1 MARADRSRDE
11 RSAPASVSVR
21 RIDRKGVGRRRP
33 PSPTVLL
40 LVRHGTTTTTG
51 RELPGRAPGL
61 HLSDTGRQQAERV
74 AVRIAELA
82 GVRGDDDPV
91 LDGDDPAAPQGGAA
105 GTQADGPTDVPTGGP
120 DRPGGAGEPGG
131 APGEGSDADRADGDG
146 DGRRGSLR
154 AGGVLGRARR
164 KPDPGPRVTAVYASP
179 LERTRETAAPIA
191 RLLGHEVVVD
201 DGLLEL
207 DVGDWTG
214 LELKAARKR
223 KEWAAIQR
231 YPSGFTF
238 PGGESFVA
246 MQARMTATL
255 DRLRA
260 AHPGQTV
267 VAVSHA
273 DPIRAAVAHAMGT
286 HLDLFQRVVVSPCSV
301 TAIAY
306 SDEGPTVLTVNDTGA
321 TGALVPS

>member
-1 MARADRSRDE
+1 MPRADRTSDE
-11 RSAPASVSVR
+11 AASAPGPTSRLSDLRPGNR
-21 RIDRKGVGRRRP
+21 RKAP
-33 PSPTVLL
+33 APTIVL

-61 HLSDTGRQQAERV
+61 HLSDEGREQAERV
-74 AVRIAELA
+74 AARIARTA
-82 GVRGDDDPV
+82 G
-91 LDGDDPAAPQGGAA
+91 L
-105 GTQADGPTDVPTGGP
+105 
-120 DRPGGAGEPGG
+120 
-131 APGEGSDADRADGDG
+131 DADPQADGDG
-146 DGRRGSLR
+146 HSTDGETAGRRGKSH
-154 AGGVLGRARR
+154 ARP
-164 KPDPGPRVTAVYASP
+164 KVAAVYASP

-191 RLLGHEVVVD
+191 RLLGQEVLVD
-201 DGLLEL
+201 EGLVEL

-223 KEWAAIQR
+223 KEWATIQR

-246 MQARMTATL
+246 MQARITGTI

-260 AHPGQTV
+260 AHPGQTI

-286 HLDLFQRVVVSPCSV
+286 HLDLFQRVVVSPCSL

-306 SDEGPTVLTVNDTGA
+306 GDEGPAVLTVNDTG
-321 TGALVPS
+321 TTVPLVPS

>member
-1 MARADRSRDE
+1 MPPADSQTHDPAARAAGADPRP
-11 RSAPASVSVR
+11 APR
-21 RIDRKGVGRRRP
+21 RARGKQPG
-33 PSPTVLL
+33 PTVVV

-61 HLSDTGRQQAERV
+61 HLSDQGRDQAERV
-74 AVRIAELA
+74 AGRIATLA
-82 GVRGDDDPV
+82 G
-91 LDGDDPAAPQGGAA
+91 LAPSPTPSGNGHDAA
-105 GTQADGPTDVPTGGP
+105 GPSAASPRSAGSTTA
-120 DRPGGAGEPGG
+120 RP
-131 APGEGSDADRADGDG
+131 R
-146 DGRRGSLR
+146 
-154 AGGVLGRARR
+154 RR
-164 KPDPGPRVTAVYASP
+164 KGSPAPSVAAVYASP

-191 RLLGHEVVVD
+191 AGLGLDVVVD
-201 DGLLEL
+201 EGLVEL

-223 KEWAAIQR
+223 KEWETIQR

-246 MQARMTATL
+246 MQARIVGTIA
-255 DRLRA
+255 RLRA

-286 HLDLFQRVVVSPCSV
+286 HLDLFQRVVVSPCSI
-301 TAIAY
+301 TTIAY
-306 SDEGPTVLTVNDTGA
+306 GDGGPMVLTVNDTSA
-321 TGALVPS
+321 SGALVPS

>member
-1 MARADRSRDE
+1 MPRADRTSDEPATAPPATSRLSDL
-11 RSAPASVSVR
+11 RPGSR
-21 RIDRKGVGRRRP
+21 RKAAA
-33 PSPTVLL
+33 PTVVL

-51 RELPGRAPGL
+51 HELPGRAPGL
-61 HLSDTGRQQAERV
+61 HLSDTGRDQAERV
-74 AVRIAELA
+74 AARIARMA
-82 GVRGDDDPV
+82 GIDP
-91 LDGDDPAAPQGGAA
+91 DDPAER
-105 GTQADGPTDVPTGGP
+105 GTA
-120 DRPGGAGEPGG
+120 
-131 APGEGSDADRADGDG
+131 RADGDG
-146 DGRRGSLR
+146 TGRRGKG
-154 AGGVLGRARR
+154 A
-164 KPDPGPRVTAVYASP
+164 PTPRVAAVYASP

-191 RLLGHEVVVD
+191 RLLGQEVLVD
-201 DGLLEL
+201 EGLVEL

-223 KEWAAIQR
+223 KEWATIQR

-246 MQARMTATL
+246 MQARITSTI

-260 AHPGQTV
+260 AHPGQTI

-286 HLDLFQRVVVSPCSV
+286 HLDLFQRVVVSPCSL

-306 SDEGPTVLTVNDTGA
+306 GDEGPTVLTVNDTG
-321 TGALVPS
+321 TTVPLVPS

>member
-1 MARADRSRDE
+1 MSRADRTSDE
-11 RSAPASVSVR
+11 PATAPEA
-21 RIDRKGVGRRRP
+21 GRRTERRP
-33 PSPTVLL
+33 GTRRRAPTATVVL

-51 RELPGRAPGL
+51 HELPGRAPGL
-61 HLSDTGRQQAERV
+61 HLSDAGREQAERV
-74 AVRIAELA
+74 AARIGGMARGQGGSAGPAGDGAAGESASGDGQRPEGARRVRSRA
-82 GVRGDDDPV
+82 R
-91 LDGDDPAAPQGGAA
+91 GGAA
-105 GTQADGPTDVPTGGP
+105 
-120 DRPGGAGEPGG
+120 
-131 APGEGSDADRADGDG
+131 
-146 DGRRGSLR
+146 
-154 AGGVLGRARR
+154 
-164 KPDPGPRVTAVYASP
+164 KGPRGPRITAVYASP

-191 RLLGHEVVVD
+191 LALGHELRLD

-207 DVGDWTG
+207 DVGEWTG

-223 KEWAAIQR
+223 KEWGTIQR

-246 MQARMTATL
+246 MQARITTTL
-255 DRLRA
+255 DRLRV
-260 AHPGQTV
+260 AHPGETI

-286 HLDLFQRVVVSPCSV
+286 HLDLFQRVVISPCSL

-306 SDEGPTVLTVNDTGA
+306 GDEGPTVLTVNDTGA

>member
-1 MARADRSRDE
+1 MPGADRTSHEPATAPTGTPKRDRRPGSR
-11 RSAPASVSVR
+11 
-21 RIDRKGVGRRRP
+21 RKG
-33 PSPTVLL
+33 PSATVVL

-51 RELPGRAPGL
+51 HELPGRAPGL
-61 HLSDTGRQQAERV
+61 HLSDAGREQAERV
-74 AVRIAELA
+74 AARIAALA
-82 GVRGDDDPV
+82 GVTPAEPGAGADTTGDGSTSSNGRRADKGRGR
-91 LDGDDPAAPQGGAA
+91 GKGPAAP
-105 GTQADGPTDVPTGGP
+105 T
-120 DRPGGAGEPGG
+120 
-131 APGEGSDADRADGDG
+131 
-146 DGRRGSLR
+146 
-154 AGGVLGRARR
+154 
-164 KPDPGPRVTAVYASP
+164 VTAVYASP

-191 RLLGHEVVVD
+191 RLLGHDVAVD
-201 DGLLEL
+201 DGLVEL
-207 DVGDWTG
+207 DVGEWTG

-223 KEWAAIQR
+223 KEWATIQR

-260 AHPGQTV
+260 AHPGETI

-286 HLDLFQRVVVSPCSV
+286 HLDLFQRVVVSPCSL

-306 SDEGPTVLTVNDTGA
+306 GDEGPTVLTVNDTGA
-321 TGALVPS
+321 SGALVLS